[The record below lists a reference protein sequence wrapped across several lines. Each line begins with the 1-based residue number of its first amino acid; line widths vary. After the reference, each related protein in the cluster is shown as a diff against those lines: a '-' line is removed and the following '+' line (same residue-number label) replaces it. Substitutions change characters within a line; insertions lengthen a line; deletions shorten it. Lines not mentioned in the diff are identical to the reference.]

1 MKIDAYGKPC
11 PQPVVLALKAL
22 AGLPQGEIL
31 EIKVDNETAVEN
43 LKRMAEQ
50 KHCDTEIEKRSDG
63 WQLSLRPREAA
74 ESDLRSETEDQRLIR
89 ELNCALPQSAETL
102 HARIA
107 ANTVIAFGSAVM
119 GQGDDR
125 LGAQLM
131 KGYIFALT
139 QSEQLPKQLLFFNGG
154 ARLTTEG
161 SESLADLQQL
171 SERGVEILTC
181 GTCLDFYGI
190 KEKLCVGGVT
200 NMYAI
205 SESLLSADKVIRL

>member
-50 KHCDTEIEKRSDG
+50 RHCDTEIEKRSDG

-74 ESDLRSETEDQRLIR
+74 ESDLRSGTEDQRLIR
-89 ELNCALPQSAETL
+89 ELNCALPQRAETL

-107 ANTVIAFGSAVM
+107 VNTVIAFGSAVM

-161 SESLADLQQL
+161 SESLADLRQL

>member
-1 MKIDAYGKPC
+1 MKIDAYGKSC

-63 WQLSLRPREAA
+63 WKLSLRPREAA

-89 ELNCALPQSAETL
+89 ELNCALPQIAETL

>member
-1 MKIDAYGKPC
+1 
-11 PQPVVLALKAL
+11 
-22 AGLPQGEIL
+22 
-31 EIKVDNETAVEN
+31 
-43 LKRMAEQ
+43 
-50 KHCDTEIEKRSDG
+50 
-63 WQLSLRPREAA
+63 
-74 ESDLRSETEDQRLIR
+74 
-89 ELNCALPQSAETL
+89 
-102 HARIA
+102 
-107 ANTVIAFGSAVM
+107 
-119 GQGDDR
+119 
-125 LGAQLM
+125 M